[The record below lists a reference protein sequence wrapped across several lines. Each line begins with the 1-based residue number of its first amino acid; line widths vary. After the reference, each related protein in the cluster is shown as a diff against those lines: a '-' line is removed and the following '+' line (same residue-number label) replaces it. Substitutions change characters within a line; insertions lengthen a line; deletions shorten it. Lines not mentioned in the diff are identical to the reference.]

1 VIVPREVRDR
11 ARFGARRGQGVSQTT
26 DMTTKGGKE
35 YKFAYSKIKGV
46 SIIVCI
52 WLKAAL
58 SLFLEQQKV
67 TMQSMKS
74 LSRVALQCT

>member
-46 SIIVCI
+46 SIIVKRC
-52 WLKAAL
+52 
-58 SLFLEQQKV
+58 
-67 TMQSMKS
+67 
-74 LSRVALQCT
+74 C